1 MYNKENYTYGVERMW
16 QGSRKMTHMSEV
28 NRCKLKQKLNVYCP
42 IMKAELYVNSTLI
55 EQMGEFT
62 QFILYSLGK
71 GFNINDIN
79 KTIELDEY
87 LIREEVFHLEK
98 WGLVENNKCIYILT
112 ELGKSYFR
120 VIEFVEYINNLSI
133 EVQINCF
140 NGDIMEDDGVIVS
153 EDLCD
158 DNIQKLR
165 VDIVKELYQ
174 NKNCGNS
181 KEFFVD
187 RFESDIYEKFNLSE
201 DEIES
206 INVSLNYQKGNLYK
220 LLYIDEL
227 DTIDMILNREDGERE
242 GANGEVDISIV
253 RQVVKLKIS
262 IENQQL
268 EKYRY
273 TLDTLKNINI
283 FDSDLLSIKAK
294 NIIEIWKEEQMLQ
307 NNLDNVFFDTAT
319 KQLITGFVPN
329 SSNFKLYK
337 LNIPRFYDISELNY
351 IELKKIL
358 NLSEDYKVNFIE
370 ETALSF
376 YNHINSKYLKKEIED
391 GQ

>member
-1 MYNKENYTYGVERMW
+1 
-16 QGSRKMTHMSEV
+16 MTHASKI
-28 NRCKLKQKLNVYCP
+28 NRCKLKQKLKVYCP
-42 IMKAELYVNSTLI
+42 IMKAGLCVNSTLI

-71 GFNINDIN
+71 GFNTNDIN

-98 WGLVENNKCIYILT
+98 WGLVENNKYCYILT
-112 ELGKSYFR
+112 ELGKSYFKI
-120 VIEFVEYINNLSI
+120 IEFVECINNLSI

-165 VDIVKELYQ
+165 VDVVKELYQ

-201 DEIES
+201 DEIDS
-206 INVSLNYQKGNLYK
+206 INVSLNYKKGNLYK

-227 DTIDMILNREDGERE
+227 DTIDMILNREECKGE
-242 GANGEVDISIV
+242 GANGEADISIV
-253 RQVVKLKIS
+253 RQVVKLKIN
-262 IENQQL
+262 IKNQQL
-268 EKYRY
+268 ERYRY

-294 NIIEIWKEEQMLQ
+294 NIIELWKEEQMLQ
-307 NNLDNVFFDTAT
+307 NNLDDVFFDTET

-329 SSNFKLYK
+329 SGDFKLYK
-337 LNIPRFYDISELNY
+337 LNMPRFYDVSELNY
-351 IELKKIL
+351 TELKKIL
-358 NLSEDYKVNFIE
+358 NLNEDYNVNFIE